1 MEREREEVCF
11 SSLKTIDNKKVLIV
25 KLDINKLPSSSL
37 GLLHSYILIKNFKSK
52 VISILFSLKILKIKK
67 KIVVN
72 FIWRKTKPIYLTLVK
87 NIIWVLAISLSPKKF
102 LFFARNRDLPNHDIK
117 HGPSSF

>member
-1 MEREREEVCF
+1 VGEKERGGATEGERGKDGEGKGEERETHTHMEREREEMYF

-52 VISILFSLKILKIKK
+52 VISILFSLKILKI
-67 KIVVN
+67 
-72 FIWRKTKPIYLTLVK
+72 
-87 NIIWVLAISLSPKKF
+87 
-102 LFFARNRDLPNHDIK
+102 
-117 HGPSSF
+117 